1 MNKLYVCEQ
10 RGICAGLPDDPV
22 ARLLQA
28 QYRLQRLCRN
38 LVGPI
43 HATPPTIEWF
53 AQTFDIPSPFQNGIP
68 KGCDEITYLGFKVI
82 FDEGLENGVICY
94 DENWTE
100 RKTLDH
106 AKEEQRKVW
115 ELIRIIRCKNYKY
128 FHPDTEYGNICAQ
141 IRGLV
146 GPEEDDFCS
155 YGEEKTGR
163 N

>member
-10 RGICAGLPDDPV
+10 RGICAGLPGDPV

-28 QYRLQRLCRN
+28 QYRLQQLCRN
-38 LVGPI
+38 WVGPI
-43 HATPPTIEWF
+43 HATPPTLEWF

-82 FDEGLENGVICY
+82 FDECLEDGVIFY
-94 DENWTE
+94 DESWKE
-100 RKTLDH
+100 RKTLGH
-106 AKEEQRKVW
+106 AK
-115 ELIRIIRCKNYKY
+115 
-128 FHPDTEYGNICAQ
+128 
-141 IRGLV
+141 
-146 GPEEDDFCS
+146 EDDFCS